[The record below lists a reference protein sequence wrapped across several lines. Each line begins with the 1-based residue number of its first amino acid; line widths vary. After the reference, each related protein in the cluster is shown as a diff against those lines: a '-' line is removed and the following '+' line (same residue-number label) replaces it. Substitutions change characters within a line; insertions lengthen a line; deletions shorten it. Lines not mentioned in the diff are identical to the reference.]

1 MVESNI
7 SANEKN
13 KFSVSLLAFWVK
25 GSIIADNNFVHI
37 DMPNTV
43 LFGLIPAG
51 KNKKSIPLQS
61 ISNAEESNW
70 YKIANMIF
78 GIIIAIAGFYSFQ
91 EEAFGGL
98 VLVLLGILLF
108 LTGFK
113 FRMTIERNSGV
124 TESIDVPF
132 FEGEKLVPHNHGTA
146 HVGRYVEVPVV
157 SGRVVQYRAKPSDW
171 HG

>member
-51 KNKKSIPLQS
+51 KNKKSIPLQFLMLKRA
-61 ISNAEESNW
+61 I
-70 YKIANMIF
+70 
-78 GIIIAIAGFYSFQ
+78 GIK
-91 EEAFGGL
+91 
-98 VLVLLGILLF
+98 LLI
-108 LTGFK
+108 
-113 FRMTIERNSGV
+113 
-124 TESIDVPF
+124 
-132 FEGEKLVPHNHGTA
+132 
-146 HVGRYVEVPVV
+146 
-157 SGRVVQYRAKPSDW
+157 
-171 HG
+171 

>member
-51 KNKKSIPLQS
+51 KIRRVSHYNQFLMLKRAI
-61 ISNAEESNW
+61 
-70 YKIANMIF
+70 
-78 GIIIAIAGFYSFQ
+78 GIK
-91 EEAFGGL
+91 
-98 VLVLLGILLF
+98 LLI
-108 LTGFK
+108 
-113 FRMTIERNSGV
+113 
-124 TESIDVPF
+124 
-132 FEGEKLVPHNHGTA
+132 
-146 HVGRYVEVPVV
+146 
-157 SGRVVQYRAKPSDW
+157 
-171 HG
+171 